1 MKNMKLEETR
11 RRICVYVLVAAMLL
25 IALICSVLIV
35 ERFLYP
41 EQPEPQYE
49 RKTIRYGDVSY
60 FPRQDIRVFLFMG
73 IDRLGPVVDSGSYKN
88 EGAADVVL
96 LFIFN
101 DTAKEYTILALNRD
115 SMVQVPKL
123 GLRGKFAG
131 NITAQLALS
140 HTYGNGLQQSCVN
153 TRTTVSNLLYGVTIH
168 QYISMNMDAISILT
182 DAVGGVRVNITDD
195 FSMIDTSL
203 KKGEVVL
210 NGEQAYKFLRTRKD
224 VGDQLNLSRMERHK
238 EFMAGFSEAYRAN
251 VGDSLS
257 KAMEIF
263 DAISPYVVT
272 DCSDKV
278 MVDLLDRFYD
288 YELVDVVSPAG
299 TNVRGEEYMEFYI
312 DEEDLFQLVLALLYE
327 PKDK

>member
-1 MKNMKLEETR
+1 MKIEEKR
-11 RRICVYVLVAAMLL
+11 RRICVYALVAVMLL
-25 IALICSVLIV
+25 ITLICSVLIV
-35 ERFLYP
+35 ERFVYP
-41 EQPEPQYE
+41 KLPEPQHE

-60 FPRQDIRVFLFMG
+60 FPRQDTRVFLFMG
-73 IDRLGPVVDSGSYKN
+73 IDRVGPVVDSGSYKN

-115 SMVQVPKL
+115 SMVQMPKL

-153 TRTTVSNLLYGVTIH
+153 TRTTVSNLLYGVPIH

-182 DAVGGVRVNITDD
+182 DAVGGVKVNIKDD
-195 FSMIDTSL
+195 FSLIDSSL
-203 KKGEVVL
+203 KKGEMVL
-210 NGEQAYKFLRTRKD
+210 DGEQAYKFLRTRKN
-224 VGDQLNLSRMERHK
+224 VGDQLNLSRMDRHK
-238 EFMAGFSEAYRAN
+238 EFMAGFLNAYRSN
-251 VGDSLS
+251 VGNSIS
-257 KAMEIF
+257 KAMDIF
-263 DAISPYVVT
+263 DEISPYVVT
-272 DCSDKV
+272 DCSDRV

-299 TNVRGEEYMEFYI
+299 TNVHGEEYMEFYI
-312 DEEDLFQLVLALLYE
+312 DEENLFELVLTLLYE
-327 PKDK
+327 PKN